1 MNEAIYDYYQLK
13 IIDSILDSCILICHS
28 FRRNESAHSS
38 SINVRNDG
46 MKLDNLTLAL
56 RHWEKVA
63 REVFYGFTRHELDLE
78 MKKERGH
85 LEDLFLLVVYGD
97 LVGLPML
104 PPYYSLRLLP
114 FIIPITEKWKRRIL
128 REKDLTDFVAGDL

>member
-1 MNEAIYDYYQLK
+1 
-13 IIDSILDSCILICHS
+13 
-28 FRRNESAHSS
+28 
-38 SINVRNDG
+38 
-46 MKLDNLTLAL
+46 MKLDHLTLAL
-56 RHWEKVA
+56 RHWEKVV

-114 FIIPITEKWKRRIL
+114 FIIPITQKWKRRIL

>member
-1 MNEAIYDYYQLK
+1 
-13 IIDSILDSCILICHS
+13 
-28 FRRNESAHSS
+28 
-38 SINVRNDG
+38 
-46 MKLDNLTLAL
+46 MKLDNLTLTF

-114 FIIPITEKWKRRIL
+114 FIIPITQKWKRRIL

>member
-1 MNEAIYDYYQLK
+1 
-13 IIDSILDSCILICHS
+13 
-28 FRRNESAHSS
+28 
-38 SINVRNDG
+38 
-46 MKLDNLTLAL
+46 MKLDHLTLAL

-114 FIIPITEKWKRRIL
+114 FIIPITQKWKRRIL